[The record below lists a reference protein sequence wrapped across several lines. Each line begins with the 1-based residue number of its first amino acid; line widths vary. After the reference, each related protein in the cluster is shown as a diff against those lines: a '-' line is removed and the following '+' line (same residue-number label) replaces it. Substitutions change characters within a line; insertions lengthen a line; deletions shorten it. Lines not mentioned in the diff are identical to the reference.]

1 MLVTT
6 NVLARGVNV
15 PSVDVVVNYDMP
27 SKPGIGPSFESKA
40 DPETYVHRMGRCGRF
55 GRQGAAITFLENAQD
70 DDMLLSIEKYYNYD
84 NSKRMTI
91 DWNPNEIESLAD
103 SVRQRSQ
110 AAVEPIHLE
119 TSIEV
124 HDT

>member
-27 SKPGIGPSFESKA
+27 SKPGIGPGSESKA

-55 GRQGAAITFLENAQD
+55 GRQGTAITFLQSAQD
-70 DDMLLSIEKYYNYD
+70 NDMLLSIEKYYNYD

-91 DWNPNEIESLAD
+91 DWNPNEIESLAE

-124 HDT
+124 QDT